1 MIAGSQ
7 LGYTGQPAGYTADP
21 QENISYI
28 DAHDN
33 ETLFDAIQFKA
44 ASSNSMA
51 DRIRMQNLGLS
62 IVALGQ
68 GIPFIHAGADMLRS
82 KSLDRNSYN
91 SGDWFNKL
99 DFTYQTNNWGVGL
112 PPAGDNASN
121 WPIMRPL
128 LANPALRP
136 APSNIRDAVVSF
148 RESLAIRKSSKLF
161 RLRTA
166 SDVNAR
172 VRFYNTGPNQLR
184 GLIVMGLRDTDGG
197 VDRAHKVVV
206 ALFNANDVAQM
217 FQAPDFQG
225 HLLLLHPVQVSSQD
239 PVVRTATFNAGSG
252 AFVVPARTTAVF
264 VEARPAP
271 ERIQLLKG
279 DVTEL
284 ANSGALNRGQANSL
298 VTKL

>member
-1 MIAGSQ
+1 
-7 LGYTGQPAGYTADP
+7 
-21 QENISYI
+21 
-28 DAHDN
+28 
-33 ETLFDAIQFKA
+33 
-44 ASSNSMA
+44 
-51 DRIRMQNLGLS
+51 
-62 IVALGQ
+62 
-68 GIPFIHAGADMLRS
+68 
-82 KSLDRNSYN
+82 
-91 SGDWFNKL
+91 
-99 DFTYQTNNWGVGL
+99 VGL

-148 RESLAIRKSSKLF
+148 REALAIRKSSKLF

-172 VRFYNTGPNQLR
+172 VQFYNTGPNQLR
-184 GLIVMGLRDTDGG
+184 GLIVMGLWDTDGG

-225 HLLLLHPVQVSSQD
+225 HLLSLHPVQVSSQD

-252 AFVVPARTTAVF
+252 AFVVPARTTTVF

-279 DVTEL
+279 DVMAL
-284 ANSGALNRGQANSL
+284 ANSGALTRGQANSL
-298 VTKL
+298 VTKLDSSLARLSRGDTAGAITRLRSFVNQVQSLMGERVLTPTQARPLIREGKTIFGQLCS